1 MRAQVFPMSL
11 MQEVLVRAM
20 AKGAVKTGVRLA
32 VVAGFYATV
41 ATMSTAYRNKV
52 CFAQESK
59 LVPML
64 VSLVIPRLYVLILV
78 WDISLVI
85 FNWIF
90 WILQCLV

>member
-1 MRAQVFPMSL
+1 MSL

-64 VSLVIPRLYVLILV
+64 VSLVIPRLYVLMNTGLGH
-78 WDISLVI
+78 ISGNFQLD
-85 FNWIF
+85 